1 MVRMTIKDMNRMHK
15 LVGRVEDDNTAKR
28 HIAFLVGNIIM
39 LKEMPTLKKALS
51 SVEKMRMMNFKTII
65 VYVKTKEDN

>member
-1 MVRMTIKDMNRMHK
+1 MVRMTLKDMNRMHK

-28 HIAFLVGNIIM
+28 HVAFLLGNSLL
-39 LKEMPTLKKALS
+39 LKEIPTLEKALK
-51 SVEKMRMMNFKTII
+51 SVEKMRMMNFKAII